1 MRSIRGTLAI
11 LFVALLAVPMAAED
25 KPDSTKS
32 GDDVTGAVMLAGKP
46 LPAGWITFHGK
57 GGRSAAATIDEG
69 KYALKNAPTGQV
81 RVTIDTAS
89 IASTAEA
96 LRTQLQLLEM
106 RAKLIEQAK
115 KEK

>member
-11 LFVALLAVPMAAED
+11 LFVALLTTPTAAEDKD

-32 GDDVTGAVMLAGKP
+32 GDDVTGAVTLAGKP

-69 KYALKNAPTGQV
+69 KYALKGAPTGQV
-81 RVTIDTAS
+81 RVTIDTAG
-89 IASTAEA
+89 IASMADA
-96 LRTQLQLLEM
+96 L
-106 RAKLIEQAK
+106 
-115 KEK
+115 